1 MEEVRQTPVSDAAL
15 KRAVIYIRVSTKQ
28 QAVRDGNPEGY
39 SLPTQREA
47 CRKKAE
53 SLDAVVVD
61 EYIDK
66 DSATSANKR
75 PGFQQLVERV
85 VQKRDV
91 DYVIV
96 FKLDRFARNRLD
108 DALVSMRLETPGA
121 SLVSC
126 VEHIDATASGQ
137 LLQGM
142 LAVMNEFYS
151 RNLGDEIKR
160 KTLQKVL
167 AGGTPGVARLGY
179 KNVGESGRRY
189 VVVDPEPAALIQW
202 CFEAYATGE
211 WSVQSLLGEATKRG
225 LRSRGGPNTP
235 QKELSISQLHRILA
249 SPYYKGIVIYNG
261 VEYAGKHEK
270 LVDEETWQ
278 RVQDMLTSKA
288 RGEKQRV
295 HHHYLKGTIW
305 CGHCG
310 SRLCVSYSKGK
321 LGTIYPYYFCVGR
334 QQRRTTCMLKYRP
347 IDLVEQQIID
357 HYRFVQLK
365 TDGLEATG
373 VAVIQ
378 EAAANLA
385 SAKAERARQ
394 RKRAQQ
400 LEAERTK
407 LLHAHYAGAVPLDL
421 LQQEQAR
428 ISGELG
434 SLELASS
441 QVSGQ
446 MERIQRHVEQAVAW
460 ATDCHRAYT
469 ESPARG
475 RRLMNRAFFNRV
487 WVTERG
493 VVGWQ
498 YNEPFNTLMTRHGK
512 PADLVIVAESPSN
525 DGIEEPSGSYERQS
539 PGRLT
544 RAFSLLSSKQPHLAE
559 GVGFEPT
566 VPGGTH
572 ALQASV
578 DVAAGERPNWR
589 REWDLNPRCPEAHTL
604 SRRADSAALASLR
617 A

>member
-1 MEEVRQTPVSDAAL
+1 MGVPGQPSDDAAAL

-39 SLPTQREA
+39 SLPTQRDA

-53 SLDAVVVD
+53 SLGAVVVD

-66 DSATSANKR
+66 DSATSADKR
-75 PGFQQLVERV
+75 PGFQRLVDRV
-85 VQKRDV
+85 VEKRDV

-108 DALVSMRLETPGA
+108 DALISMRLETAGA

-211 WSVQSLLGEATKRG
+211 WSVQSLLVEATKRG

-235 QKELSISQLHRILA
+235 QKELSVSQLHRILA
-249 SPYYKGIVIYNG
+249 SPYYKGIVVYNG
-261 VEYAGKHEK
+261 VEYAGKHDK
-270 LVDEETWQ
+270 LVDEETWE
-278 RVQDMLTSKA
+278 RVQDTLSSKA

-334 QQRRTTCMLKYRP
+334 QQKRTTCMLKYRP

-357 HYRFVQLK
+357 HYRLVQLK
-365 TDGLEATG
+365 AEGLEATG
-373 VAVIQ
+373 AAVI
-378 EAAANLA
+378 EEA
-385 SAKAERARQ
+385 SARLSSAKTERARQ
-394 RKRAQQ
+394 RRRVQQ

-407 LLHAHYAGAVPLDL
+407 LLHAHYADAVPLDL
-421 LQQEQAR
+421 LQQEQTR
-428 ISGELG
+428 IAAELD
-434 SLELASS
+434 SLKLASI
-441 QVSGQ
+441 QVAGQ
-446 MERIQRHVEQAVAW
+446 LETIQNTVEAAVSW
-460 ATDCHRAYT
+460 ATDCHRAYV
-469 ESPARG
+469 ESQARG
-475 RRLMNRAFFNRV
+475 RRLMNQAFFSRV
-487 WVTERG
+487 WVTEKG
-493 VVGWQ
+493 VVGWE
-498 YNEPFNTLMTRHGK
+498 YNEPFKSLMVRHGK
-512 PADLVIVAESPSN
+512 PADLLVVSWPAPETAPESR
-525 DGIEEPSGSYERQS
+525 SGPYERES

-544 RAFSLLSSKQPHLAE
+544 RAFSLLSSKEQHLAE

-572 ALQASV
+572 ALQACRFGRSRIPPGV
-578 DVAAGERPNWR
+578 
-589 REWDLNPRCPEAHTL
+589 TL
-604 SRRADSAALASLR
+604 PS
-617 A
+617 